1 MKLLTSGILILASGG
16 LLLLG
21 SCSKAAK
28 TSDAASSNPAQ
39 TTAETAPAP
48 TASKPMDGME
58 KSHMAPKK
66 GGQVVESGKYHLEL
80 VPEKEGDSTHLDFYI
95 LQGEKH
101 ETVSNAKVTAEIQ
114 APDGKQKT
122 IPFSYDASGKHYAAA
137 LGEKAIGKYQVKIA
151 ATIGSEKVDGR
162 FSFDR

>member
-1 MKLLTSGILILASGG
+1 MKSWSLGIIIAASTGLLILGGCAKETKTADSAS
-16 LLLLG
+16 
-21 SCSKAAK
+21 
-28 TSDAASSNPAQ
+28 TS
-39 TTAETAPAP
+39 PAP
-48 TASKPMDGME
+48 TTATTKPMEGME

-95 LQGEKH
+95 LQGDKH
-101 ETVSNAKVTAEIQ
+101 ETVPNAKVTADIQ
-114 APDGKQKT
+114 SPDGKQKT

-137 LGEKAIGKYQVKIA
+137 LGEKATGKYQVKIA